1 MEQTTYTLKVTLT
14 EPLLGTQPQKDVAM
28 DYLQG
33 KAKDKGIAVEDENE
47 TLDEIVEKGTTV
59 FHKIDGKPIYYDYH
73 VKGFLKESGQVQN
86 PLRGVKNIR
95 SKIDNF
101 VFIEPRRI
109 KLVLPEGGEIDFL
122 ERPLRAMTALGPRVT
137 LARSE
142 MVPAETKFECQI
154 VILGKIITE
163 DIIRD
168 LLNYGKFKGFGQW
181 RGGSY
186 GRFTYELQKQSIV
199 E

>member
-1 MEQTTYTLKVTLT
+1 MKKTIYLLNVNFV

-33 KAKDKGIAVEDENE
+33 KARENGIDVADENE
-47 TLDEIVEKGTTV
+47 TLAEIVEKGTTI
-59 FHKIDGKPIYYDYH
+59 FHKLDGKPIYYDYH

-86 PLRGVKNIR
+86 PLRSVKQLR

-101 VFIEPRRI
+101 VFVEPRRI
-109 KLVLPEGGEIDFL
+109 ELVLPEGGKVDYI
-122 ERPLRAMTALGPRVT
+122 ERPLRAMTMQGPRVS

-142 MVPAETKFECQI
+142 MLPAGTRFSCKI
-154 VILGKIITE
+154 VSLGTLITE
-163 DIIRD
+163 EILRD
-168 LLNYGKFKGFGQW
+168 LLDYGQFKGFGQW
-181 RGGSY
+181 RNGSY
-186 GRFTYELQKQSIV
+186 GRFTYELQRESVV